1 MDSHLDTHR
10 LFACTAWLLTHRIL
24 LNRGFVLRRYRLST
38 DVIVALVI
46 GVTSTVWTVSAFHHA
61 YRLQTSDTLPT
72 MAWRGSVIRMPVS
85 IYVCV
90 EAPLLTQVV
99 FLFWFPKW
107 LHARWQV
114 STGDTPQ
121 LSKSIQMRSP
131 FDWEYGFSGL
141 LYWTLATVTWTF
153 VGVPCALT
161 MALGELGSPTTTRAI
176 LNIAALIIFFFEG
189 VPRHP
194 YNDTTHS
201 YSDEVLRI
209 VLPTS
214 HHEGTVYQL
223 PSTNGGFDAVW
234 SPKIANEHL
243 EADNE
248 IMVLF
253 QHMRSGRW
261 MPSEPLERLRKTMA
275 RFRQRVILSPVQ
287 AQLLADWIYVDK
299 SRLAGKTRSI
309 SFARAPGVHLIG
321 RDLMYALCH
330 AEYLVFMSQRALDEK
345 TRSKLSRLRLG
356 RRTGA
361 SVEEGIEHTVGY
373 LPGLEGYRE
382 AASYVYSIFGIP
394 VEEEALNFSHPP
406 PSFSIALGKTPVSV
420 EEYTSELWELSK
432 KHCESTFTALY
443 FFTTVWFMELG
454 NVDGFHIFPLRC
466 RTTHGDLASQEI
478 MWRQIWYSICVAQM
492 VAVSPVLFG
501 AFVAGVLP

>member
-1 MDSHLDTHR
+1 MDTHLNTHR
-10 LFACTAWLLTHRIL
+10 VVACTAWLLLHRML
-24 LNRGFVLRRYRLST
+24 VNRGFVLRRRGFST
-38 DVIVALVI
+38 DAVAILVV
-46 GVTSTVWTVSAFHHA
+46 GVTSTVWTVSAFRHA
-61 YRLQTSDTLPT
+61 YHLETSDTLPT
-72 MAWRGSVIRMPVS
+72 MTWGGTNIRMLPAL
-85 IYVCV
+85 YVAV
-90 EAPLLTQVV
+90 EVPLLTQVV
-99 FLFWFPKW
+99 FLLWLPKW
-107 LHARWQV
+107 LYARRQASAG
-114 STGDTPQ
+114 STPR
-121 LSKSIQMRSP
+121 LSKSIQLRGP
-131 FDWEYGFSGL
+131 FDWEYGLGGP
-141 LYWTLATVTWTF
+141 LYWSLVTIAWAV
-153 VGVPCALT
+153 VGVPSAVT
-161 MALGELGSPTTTRAI
+161 VALGEQGSPTTSRAI
-176 LNIAALIIFFFEG
+176 SNIAALVIFFFDG

-223 PSTNGGFDAVW
+223 PSSNGGFDAIW

-275 RFRQRVILSPVQ
+275 RFRQRVILSPAH

-299 SRLAGKTRSI
+299 ARLKGKARSI
-309 SFARAPGVHLIG
+309 SCARAPGVHLIG

-330 AEYLVFMSQRALDEK
+330 AEYLVFVSQKALDEE
-345 TRSKLSRLRLG
+345 TRSKLGQLRLG
-356 RRTGA
+356 SRTGA
-361 SVEEGIEHTVGY
+361 SVEKGLDHTIGY

-382 AASYVYSIFGIP
+382 AATYVYSVFDIP

-406 PSFSIALGKTPVSV
+406 PSFSVALGKSPVSID
-420 EEYTSELWELSK
+420 EYASELWELSK
-432 KHCESTFTALY
+432 EHCESTFTALY

-466 RTTHGDLASQEI
+466 RNTDGDLVSQEM
-478 MWRQIWYSICVAQM
+478 MWRQIWYSSCVAQ
-492 VAVSPVLFG
+492 VVTVSPILFG
-501 AFVAGVLP
+501 AFIAGVLP